1 MNEVRLGGR
10 LTKDPEVAERSGMTV
25 CDMRLAI
32 NRAAD
37 KPTVFIDVVAFHELA
52 EKCGED
58 FAKGAKVELVGALRY
73 SEWEFRPSPK
83 AKAQKRSKHS
93 VIVSQ
98 ISAAA

>member
-37 KPTVFIDVVAFHELA
+37 RPTIFIDVVAFHELA

-93 VIVSQ
+93 VIVSE
-98 ISAAA
+98 ITAAA

>member
-10 LTKDPEVAERSGMTV
+10 LTKDPEVADRSGTTV

-32 NRAAD
+32 NRAGDRPAI
-37 KPTVFIDVVAFHELA
+37 FIDVVAFNELA
-52 EKCGED
+52 EECGEK
-58 FAKGAKVELVGALRY
+58 FAKGEKVELTGALRY

-83 AKAQKRSKHS
+83 AKPQKRSKHS
-93 VIVSQ
+93 VIVSE